1 MEILHCLSKQ
11 DILLSGITNQLS
23 QKELDN
29 EMDYLFF
36 FKKKVDQRSAILH
49 VFTKTPLTQR
59 SYGSCKINRI

>member
-11 DILLSGITNQLS
+11 ELLLSGITNQLS

-36 FKKKVDQRSAILH
+36 FKKK
-49 VFTKTPLTQR
+49 
-59 SYGSCKINRI
+59 